1 MIDGKMDVKIEFQP
15 LGKGVTISDRTGD
28 VLFPQIKEHLL
39 VSAVK
44 RSDEVL
50 LRRRR
55 QTEPQSQGCAFSQRL
70 HFSQPSQY
78 LRDPVTLGF
87 HGRKTGLLSEGKEYW
102 RPGGFKP
109 RRLRFPQTN
118 PRLLPSQSGLCKKL
132 TRQLRPLLEGVRHRP
147 ET

>member
-15 LGKGVTISDRTGD
+15 LGKGVTISDGSGD
-28 VLFPQIKEHLL
+28 VLFPQIEEHPL

-70 HFSQPSQY
+70 RFSQPSQY
-78 LRDPVTLGF
+78 LRDPVTLGCPWEENRSPF
-87 HGRKTGLLSEGKEYW
+87 
-102 RPGGFKP
+102 
-109 RRLRFPQTN
+109 RR
-118 PRLLPSQSGLCKKL
+118 
-132 TRQLRPLLEGVRHRP
+132 
-147 ET
+147 